1 MENKIIDFLER
12 HFVPLAGRVGSQR
25 HIKAIRDGV
34 LATIPFIIIG
44 SVFLMIA
51 CFPVASFGNFMTG
64 LFGAAWNKYL
74 FYPVDVTFGL
84 MAVVACAVIAYR
96 LAESYKTDGI
106 SAMAISLTCF
116 MLLIPIK
123 DGLLA
128 VKWYGSPGLF
138 TAMITAIVA
147 TEIFRYFSQK
157 GWTIKMPDGVPP
169 AVAKPFA
176 SMIPAGAAIIVFL
189 LIRVLFENTS
199 YQTVF
204 DFITQ
209 FLGKP
214 LAIAGNSL
222 PGVLLTTFTSC
233 LFWSLGVHG
242 NSVVNPIMDPTW
254 YGLMDANR
262 MAFQAGL
269 DLPNIVTKQFIDNFI
284 QLGGSGATLSLAV
297 MMLFFAKSTQLK
309 SLGKIAIWPGL
320 FNINEPL
327 IFGMPIILNPVMIIP
342 FILSPLVICL
352 LTYLAMSMGFVA
364 KLNGIAI
371 PWTTP
376 VLISGYLT
384 TGNISGLFMQAVGIA
399 VSAFIYFPFFKL
411 WDKKML
417 AEEMGGE

>member
-1 MENKIIDFLER
+1 M
-12 HFVPLAGRVGSQR
+12 
-25 HIKAIRDGV
+25 
-34 LATIPFIIIG
+34 
-44 SVFLMIA
+44 
-51 CFPVASFGNFMTG
+51 
-64 LFGAAWNKYL
+64 
-74 FYPVDVTFGL
+74 
-84 MAVVACAVIAYR
+84 
-96 LAESYKTDGI
+96 
-106 SAMAISLTCF
+106 
-116 MLLIPIK
+116 
-123 DGLLA
+123 
-128 VKWYGSPGLF
+128 
-138 TAMITAIVA
+138 
-147 TEIFRYFSQK
+147 
-157 GWTIKMPDGVPP
+157 
-169 AVAKPFA
+169 
-176 SMIPAGAAIIVFL
+176 

-297 MMLFFAKSTQLK
+297 MMLFFARSTQLK

-384 TGNISGLFMQAVGIA
+384 TGNISGLLMQAVGIL

-417 AEEMGGE
+417 AEEMGDE

>member
-1 MENKIIDFLER
+1 MENQIIAYLER
-12 HFVPLAGRVGSQR
+12 HFVPLAGKIGSQR

-34 LATIPFIIIG
+34 LSTVPFVIIG

-51 CFPVASFGNFMTG
+51 CFPVAAFGNFMTE
-64 LFGAAWNKYL
+64 LFGKTWNKYL
-74 FYPVDVTFGL
+74 LYPVDVTFGL
-84 MAVVACAVIAYR
+84 MAVIACAVIAYK

-106 SAMAISLTCF
+106 SAMGIALTCF

-123 DGLLA
+123 DGLLTA
-128 VKWYGSPGLF
+128 KWYGSAGLF
-138 TAMITAIVA
+138 TAMLTAIVA
-147 TEIFRYFSQK
+147 TEIFRYFAQK
-157 GWTIKMPDGVPP
+157 GWTIKMPEGVPP
-169 AVAKPFA
+169 AVARPFA
-176 SMIPAGAAIIVFL
+176 AMLPAGAAIVVFL
-189 LIRVLFENTS
+189 LVRALFENTD
-199 YQTVF
+199 YGTIF
-204 DFITQ
+204 EFITK

-222 PGVLLTTFTSC
+222 PGVILTTFTSC

-254 YGLMDANR
+254 YSLMDANR

-297 MMLFFAKSTQLK
+297 MMLFFARSSQLK

-320 FNINEPL
+320 FNINEPI

-342 FILSPLVICL
+342 FILSPIAICV
-352 LTYLAMSMGFVA
+352 LTYIAMSLGLVA

-384 TGNISGLFMQAVGIA
+384 TGNISGLLMQAVGIL

-417 AEEMGGE
+417 AEEIGGE